1 MSGVE
6 HQVLELVAFV
16 HKEMVDTH
24 LTEVHHIVRA
34 VLDGVGYLLQ
44 LHFQV
49 ELAFLQSL
57 EHRTGDVFALRT
69 QHLQVFLHRI
79 KLCLQYALLQLR

>member
-6 HQVLELVAFV
+6 HQVLKLMAFV
-16 HKEMVDTH
+16 HKEVVDAH

-34 VLDGVGYLLQ
+34 VLYGVGYLLQ

-49 ELAFLQSL
+49 KLAFLQSL
-57 EHRTGDVFALRT
+57 EHRTGDVLALRT
-69 QHLQVFLHRI
+69 QHLQVFLHRV
-79 KLCLQYALLQLR
+79 KFSLQYALL